1 MYSVLG
7 FPRIGIQGLKRP
19 RLPRREAQ
27 LLDDH
32 RHNTGTAVE
41 MVYTTASGSWP
52 ALVLVTLAALPSIA
66 VAGRPARLVSLRSS
80 PSQQR
85 LPQSPQHG
93 VMGVSPTSVDD
104 LQTRRELRA
113 LVMGERDDHVRHEH
127 AAMIGTRVRSL
138 EHAGA
143 FRLNAEA
150 ESKPIVDAALE
161 MAARAAE
168 KHEHIQAVALGNRAS
183 ALLARR
189 QALEALGSERRR
201 SDAHVARDDH
211 RSVAQG
217 GSYDEAGEGERRS
230 ERAGAD
236 GVGEGI
242 GDKMFGASKP
252 FA

>member
-1 MYSVLG
+1 MYLEPWPNWRAS
-7 FPRIGIQGLKRP
+7 I
-19 RLPRREAQ
+19 PRRESQ
-27 LLDDH
+27 HLDDH
-32 RHNTGTAVE
+32 KHNTATDLE
-41 MVYTTASGSWP
+41 MVHTTASGSWP
-52 ALVLVTLAALPSIA
+52 TLVLVTLATLPSIA
-66 VAGRPARLVSLRSS
+66 VAGRPAGLVSLRSS

-85 LPQSPQHG
+85 LPQSTKHG
-93 VMGVSPTSVDD
+93 VMGVSTTSVDD

-113 LVMGERDDHVRHEH
+113 LVMGERDDHLRHEH
-127 AAMIGTRVRSL
+127 AAMIGGTRVRSL

-168 KHEHIQAVALGNRAS
+168 KREDIQAVALGNRAS

-189 QALEALGSERRR
+189 QALEALGRERRR
-201 SDAHVARDDH
+201 SDAHAARHDR

-217 GSYDEAGEGERRS
+217 VCFDDAGEGERRR